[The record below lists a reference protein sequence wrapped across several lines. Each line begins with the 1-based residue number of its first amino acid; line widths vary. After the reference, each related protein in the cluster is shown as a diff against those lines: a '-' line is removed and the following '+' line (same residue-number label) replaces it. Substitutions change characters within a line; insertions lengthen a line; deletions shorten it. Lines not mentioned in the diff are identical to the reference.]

1 MVVKFLIV
9 AIAAVIAAMLVV
21 EFATHEQ
28 APWHQAQLANG
39 PAITQGDVTKAMRR

>member
-9 AIAAVIAAMLVV
+9 AIAAVIAAMVVV

-28 APWHQAQLANG
+28 VSWHRTQPANG
-39 PAITQGDVTKAMRR
+39 PAITQGDVTKALRR